1 MAKASPANCA
11 ARLTSCSD
19 AEKKSGEMAS
29 PVVGLRARKAA
40 PVPAPSV
47 NPIID
52 CPESF
57 IESTANRILES
68 RPRGSR
74 ESESIFRCRFAFVWS
89 HVKKER
95 GQKSALWS
103 YFGLSSEI
111 ELQRKLNQPRSA
123 VISGRS

>member
-52 CPESF
+52 WPESF
-57 IESTANRILES
+57 IENTDNRILE
-68 RPRGSR
+68 PRTRRSW
-74 ESESIFRCRFAFVWS
+74 ESESIFRCRFTLVWS
-89 HVKKER
+89 DVKRKEVR
-95 GQKSALWS
+95 RLTSVATPAGED
-103 YFGLSSEI
+103 GDT
-111 ELQRKLNQPRSA
+111 
-123 VISGRS
+123 